1 MPGKARGAARL
12 MIKGRLQPALEE
24 APDTILKDRLWAQPA
39 RITESVEPAQP
50 RANVPDLIAIDVVK
64 DRRTLGIADP
74 LEPGR
79 HFRGY
84 VEPARFQHERHDGE
98 PRKQVI
104 GSRGRSFPQAVMGG
118 QIAVAGAKL
127 GQPGRQ

>member
-1 MPGKARGAARL
+1 MPGEARGGARL
-12 MIKGRLQPALEE
+12 MIKGRLQVALEE

-39 RITESVEPAQP
+39 RLAESVEPAQP
-50 RANVPDLIAIDVVK
+50 GGNVPDLIAIDVVQ
-64 DRRTLGIADP
+64 DRRALGITDP
-74 LEPGR
+74 LEPR
-79 HFRGY
+79 CHFRGY
-84 VEPARFQHERHDGE
+84 VEPARFQHKRHDGE

-104 GSRGRSFPQAVMGG
+104 GGRGRSFPQPIMGG